1 MKKKLNHILVGL
13 FTLLSSYAFSQI
25 STNPNDY
32 LLRIRSDHGYLYGGP
47 NDSLRS
53 YLMTDLPAL
62 YFNKRL
68 MLETGELNSYT
79 GDLKL
84 YTSGVRQ
91 VTIQNS
97 TGNVGIG
104 TTNPQSKLDVFGNIR
119 AYQDSTNNYIELGHF
134 ANYGFINSVGI
145 GGTLFQNNGINSL
158 LMDNQGRV
166 AIGNITS
173 FPGNYKLFV
182 EGGILTERVRV
193 AIQNTADWS
202 DYVFAETYP
211 LKKLEEVEAFVKT
224 HKHLPNVPSAQTM
237 VNTGLDVAEMDAKL
251 LEKIEEAFLY
261 IIDLNKKVNALESEN
276 KQLKASQC
284 KHTGK

>member
-1 MKKKLNHILVGL
+1 
-13 FTLLSSYAFSQI
+13 
-25 STNPNDY
+25 
-32 LLRIRSDHGYLYGGP
+32 
-47 NDSLRS
+47 
-53 YLMTDLPAL
+53 
-62 YFNKRL
+62 
-68 MLETGELNSYT
+68 
-79 GDLKL
+79 L